1 MTTLNTGGRRRG
13 AAAFA
18 NHQIEAERG
27 ISRKELATCA
37 RDAEKALNLRL
48 SERLVLRELA
58 GSFGEVP
65 IEDRL
70 LVWPSNEY
78 LAARTGL
85 SERAIRYAL
94 KSLAAQN
101 LIVFKDSANGKR
113 YARRD
118 LAGTI
123 VSAYGFDLM
132 PLYARQGRMGRPAC
146 QSRSACVWLRTQA
159 YDEITVCRRAV
170 EELIDALATHY
181 PQVDYTEIEEMLAA
195 RPPGGAKTR
204 SDAETRRRPSSAS
217 GSFGTTPRRS
227 FMKPP
232 MRATIAPIKKQTT
245 IPLPRLVKR
254 ASERKLSPIV
264 LPNSG
269 RASYHRH

>member
-37 RDAEKALNLRL
+37 RDAEKALHLRL

-113 YARRD
+113 YARGIINCQIVQACWKCR
-118 LAGTI
+118 AGN
-123 VSAYGFDLM
+123 
-132 PLYARQGRMGRPAC
+132 
-146 QSRSACVWLRTQA
+146 LR
-159 YDEITVCRRAV
+159 
-170 EELIDALATHY
+170 
-181 PQVDYTEIEEMLAA
+181 
-195 RPPGGAKTR
+195 
-204 SDAETRRRPSSAS
+204 
-217 GSFGTTPRRS
+217 
-227 FMKPP
+227 
-232 MRATIAPIKKQTT
+232 
-245 IPLPRLVKR
+245 
-254 ASERKLSPIV
+254 
-264 LPNSG
+264 
-269 RASYHRH
+269 